1 MAEKGRD
8 QELTAFQQVYSALK
22 DLDVETRGRVISS
35 VLAMLGTSQ
44 TTFPNPARQMSQPAQ
59 TQPVEP
65 SAFPS
70 SGRPLSLIELMQQK
84 NPGTNGQKIALFAY
98 YREKYEGLSRFSRDD
113 LKSYFATAKQQ
124 PSANYDRDFVEAVR
138 KGWIHENGADS
149 YLTSKGVEEL
159 LRAPSP
165 VSAGTRSRRE
175 RLRKGGLG
183 RRPRGGEVLGKSRSR
198 ANDTENNRDAGP
210 SRLTWLT
217 SKSSSPPNVFVTT
230 WEIF

>member
-44 TTFPNPARQMSQPAQ
+44 TTFPNPAPQMSQPAQ

-124 PSANYDRDFVEAVR
+124 PSANYDRDFNKAVR

-149 YLTSKGVEEL
+149 YLTSKGVEAVEGSFPGE
-159 LRAPSP
+159 RRYSK
-165 VSAGTRSRRE
+165 SAGASA
-175 RLRKGGLG
+175 KG
-183 RRPRGGEVLGKSRSR
+183 RPRAATSRGRSAR
-198 ANDTENNRDAGP
+198 
-210 SRLTWLT
+210 
-217 SKSSSPPNVFVTT
+217 KVTKPRKRHR
-230 WEIF
+230 EQ